1 MVIQNNRDIKR
12 GKIVS
17 TNDTFKEKIDN
28 LKENIR
34 RIYAGKDAVVKN
46 LIIAILAGGHVLL
59 EDVPGVGKTT
69 LAKAFA
75 ASVTMDF
82 SRVQFTP
89 DTLPTDLL
97 GTTVFEPETKTFRL
111 IKGPVFH
118 RFLLADE
125 INRTSPKTQSALLE
139 VMEEHQVT
147 IDGTTYPLPEP
158 FLVVATQ
165 NPVEQLGTYPLPE
178 AELDRFLMKLTLG
191 YPGKKE
197 QMTLAQR
204 FLTGELQ
211 QPLSAVI
218 SVEELVDMMS
228 AVKQVIF
235 SEELVEYALAIVE
248 ATRTKTEVRCGLS
261 PRAGLDLLRASRAAA
276 FVHGRDFVTPE
287 DILDMAKVVLP
298 HRIVLTTEA
307 RINHFTGYQVILD
320 VLESVKRPK

>member
-1 MVIQNNRDIKR
+1 MSN
-12 GKIVS
+12 
-17 TNDTFKEKIDN
+17 EKIDL
-28 LKENIR
+28 LKENIEK
-34 RIYAGKDAVVKN
+34 IFAGKSSVVEN
-46 LIIAILAGGHVLL
+46 LIIALLAGGHVLL

-97 GTTVFEPETKTFRL
+97 GTTVFEPESGTFRL
-111 IKGPVFH
+111 MKGPVFH

-197 QMTLAQR
+197 QMILAKR
-204 FLTGELQ
+204 FLSGELQ
-211 QPLSAVI
+211 QPLSSVI
-218 SVEELVDMMS
+218 SVEELTDMMS

-235 SEELVEYALAIVE
+235 SEELVEYALAMVE
-248 ATRTKTEVRCGLS
+248 ATRTRSEVRCGLS
-261 PRAGLDLLRASRAAA
+261 PRAGLDLMRASRAAA
-276 FVHGRDFVTPE
+276 YVHGRDFVVPE
-287 DILDMAKVVLP
+287 DILDMSKVVLP

-307 RINHFTGYQVILD
+307 KINHFTGYQVVID
-320 VLESVKRPK
+320 VTESIRRPQ

>member
-1 MVIQNNRDIKR
+1 MTKV
-12 GKIVS
+12 
-17 TNDTFKEKIDN
+17 EE
-28 LKENIR
+28 LLENIKKV
-34 RIYAGKDAVVKN
+34 YSGKDTVVEN
-46 LIIAILAGGHVLL
+46 LIIALLAGGHVLL

-89 DTLPTDLL
+89 DTLPSDLL
-97 GTTVFEPETKTFRL
+97 GTTVFEPKTGTFRL
-111 IKGPVFH
+111 MKGPVFH

-147 IDGTTYPLPEP
+147 IDGTSYPLPEP

-178 AELDRFLMKLTLG
+178 AELDRFLMKLSLG

-197 QMTLAQR
+197 QLALAKR

-211 QPLSAVI
+211 KPLASVI
-218 SVEELVDMMS
+218 SVEELTAMMS
-228 AVKQVIF
+228 AVREVIF
-235 SEELVEYALAIVE
+235 SDELVEYALAIVE
-248 ATRTKTEVRCGLS
+248 ATRTKTEVGCGLS

-276 FVHGRDFVTPE
+276 YVHGRDFVTPE

-298 HRIVLTTEA
+298 HRLVLTTEA
-307 RINHFTGYQVILD
+307 KINHFTGYQVIID
-320 VLESVKRPK
+320 VLDSVKRPK